1 MSPRFA
7 REYIAAALK
16 DTTGIGPAV
25 LAFAGLQAGKTPTD
39 AEAVA
44 IVEKARNGVAL
55 AINQTDKG
63 IAAKWEF

>member
-1 MSPRFA
+1 MTPKTA

-25 LAFAGLQAGKTPTD
+25 LAYAGLQAGITPTD

-44 IVEKARNGVAL
+44 IVTKARHGVAL
-55 AINQTDKG
+55 AIAQTASG
-63 IAAKWEF
+63 ISAKWEF